1 MLILSVLLLLG
12 LPLPGWS
19 QDVPLFVIQRNK
31 NANEVRYH
39 LRVDAHCQLVSAA
52 PVTAFWHLFHEGP
65 QHTAP
70 LTGLARL
77 AYAPVAQ
84 TVTGNWVT
92 FHLRP
97 LPQRRLTATAYYQPD
112 THTCAPQ
119 VQVEIQGQ
127 WVALERIYIHA
138 DEGLLDPEVVYID
151 LFGYTLAARPHP
163 VTERIEP

>member
-1 MLILSVLLLLG
+1 MLILSVILLLG

-39 LRVDAHCQLVSAA
+39 LRVDAHCQLVSDA
-52 PVTAFWHLFHEGP
+52 PVTAFWHLFHEDP
-65 QHTAP
+65 KHTAP

-127 WVALERIYIHA
+127 WVALERIYVHA

-151 LFGYTLAARPHP
+151 LFGYTLAAWPQP